1 MNDFA
6 KPLTDSFGFAT
17 DLNSFDKKIEN
28 LPVKQ
33 ENLDEFIEMKPNPVL
48 QDQELRVKEELAM
61 KEEQDNAVAALLKQE
76 EREAEVNEYIKN
88 EEKPSVLMFD
98 EFDRHIKEENSKN
111 STSDYLLTPESYN
124 VALQS
129 VISGSEE

>member
-1 MNDFA
+1 M
-6 KPLTDSFGFAT
+6 
-17 DLNSFDKKIEN
+17 NSFDKKIEN